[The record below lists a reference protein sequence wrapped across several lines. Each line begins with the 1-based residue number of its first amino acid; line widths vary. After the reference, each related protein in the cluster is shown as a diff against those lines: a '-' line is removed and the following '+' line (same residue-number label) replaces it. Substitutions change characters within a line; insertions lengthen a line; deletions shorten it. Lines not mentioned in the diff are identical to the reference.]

1 MLSRRSAG
9 LFPLEGLLWCGHGWQ
24 EEEVVEEEEASWC
37 S

>member
-1 MLSRRSAG
+1 MLSRRSAW
-9 LFPLEGLLWCGHGWQ
+9 LFHLEDLSWFSHGCQ